1 MTWAP
6 PLPYNSHPWCRYP
19 ILMADRSLVSW
30 AAGADPGSVMEQHHD
45 RELLEVELLWGGA
58 HMTHI
63 AIWHRLCLYM

>member
-45 RELLEVELLWGGA
+45 RELLEVELLRGGGL
-58 HMTHI
+58 T
-63 AIWHRLCLYM
+63 